1 MNITFGTLL
10 NENLKNRL
18 QTGDRTSFKIN
29 KFEKKKIGRQ
39 SMIVLI
45 NVYFLPYI
53 IFMPIMLQII

>member
-29 KFEKKKIGRQ
+29 KFEKKIGRQ

-53 IFMPIMLQII
+53 IFMPIMLQIT